1 MLIAL
6 LSHEDA
12 PFWLIPGFVTLLD
25 VVVLWW
31 LLWN

>member
-12 PFWLIPGFVTLLD
+12 PFWLPATIMTLLD
-25 VVVLWW
+25 VGVLWW
-31 LLWN
+31 LL

>member
-12 PFWLIPGFVTLLD
+12 PFWLISGAFALLD
-25 VVVLWW
+25 VGVLWW
-31 LLWN
+31 LL